1 MSTYS
6 KKNIIL
12 ITGYLGS
19 GKTTLLN
26 ELLQNTEGRRVAV
39 IVNDMGSVN
48 IDASLIKLQN
58 KNNVYDYSMVELKN
72 GCICCT
78 LREEFME
85 QVQRIVQ
92 KEDIDTILVEASGI
106 SNPASI
112 AEAFLLFEEENKAA
126 GFGLSTIAAVVDADR
141 IYAEFLQE
149 LDTFEEELE
158 EDELEEENEP
168 DVINLIV
175 DQIEFSN
182 LILLN
187 KCDLL
192 DRNQLDEVKTVIRKF
207 QPSAEI
213 IETEYGKID
222 SKHIFREREFN
233 YEAVESSSVLGHALS
248 KLQKGSYEE
257 EGEHEEY
264 GISSFVFEE
273 RHPFVYDRF
282 IAFLEEYYPE
292 EIIRAK
298 GYIWFAE
305 DDMHVQLFEQ
315 AGRNSSLSEVS
326 NWTAALPVNE
336 QKLVFEQYPEVLSD
350 WDPTYGDRLNQLV
363 FIGKG
368 YDKEEFIQ
376 KLSDC
381 LWKGDGSYEV

>member
-1 MSTYS
+1 MSAYS

-19 GKTTLLN
+19 GKTTLMN
-26 ELLQNTEGRRVAV
+26 ELLKNTGGRRVAL
-39 IVNDMGSVN
+39 IVNDMGTVN

-58 KNNVYDYSMVELKN
+58 KDNVYDYSMVELKN
-72 GCICCT
+72 GCICCS
-78 LREEFME
+78 LREEFMG
-85 QVQRIVQ
+85 QVQRIAQ
-92 KEDIDTILVEASGI
+92 KEEIDTILVEASGI

-112 AEAFLLFEEENKAA
+112 AEAFLFIEEENPAA
-126 GFGLSTIAAVVDADR
+126 RIGLSTIAAVVDVDR
-141 IYAEFLQE
+141 IYAEFLRE
-149 LDTFEEELE
+149 LDILEGEEE
-158 EDELEEENEP
+158 EP
-168 DVINLIV
+168 DIINLIV

-192 DRNQLDEVKTVIRKF
+192 DRSQLDEVKTVIRKF

-222 SKHIFREREFN
+222 AEYIFKDREFD
-233 YEAVESSSVLGHALS
+233 YETVEQSSVLGHALS
-248 KLQKGSYEE
+248 KLQKGSHEE
-257 EGEHEEY
+257 EGVHEEY

-273 RHPFVYDRF
+273 RNPFDYDRF
-282 IAFLEEYYPE
+282 LAFLEEDYPE

-326 NWTAALPVNE
+326 NWTAALPAKE
-336 QKLVFEQYPEVLSD
+336 QELIFQQYPEVLKD
-350 WDPTYGDRLNQLV
+350 WDPKYGDRLNQLV

-368 YDKEEFIQ
+368 YDKEVFIQ

-381 LWKGDGSYEV
+381 IWKGGDKSDDRA

>member
-1 MSTYS
+1 MSVYS

-19 GKTTLLN
+19 GKTTLMN
-26 ELLQNTEGRRVAV
+26 ELLKNTGGRRVAL
-39 IVNDMGSVN
+39 IVNDMGTVN

-58 KNNVYDYSMVELKN
+58 KDNVYDYSMVELKN
-72 GCICCT
+72 GCICCS
-78 LREEFME
+78 LREEFMG
-85 QVQRIVQ
+85 QVQRIAQ
-92 KEDIDTILVEASGI
+92 KEEIDTILVEASGI

-112 AEAFLLFEEENKAA
+112 AEAFLFIEEENPAVRI
-126 GFGLSTIAAVVDADR
+126 GLSTIAAVVDADR
-141 IYAEFLQE
+141 IYTEFLQE
-149 LDTFEEELE
+149 LDT
-158 EDELEEENEP
+158 LEEEEEEP
-168 DVINLIV
+168 DIINLIV

-192 DRNQLDEVKTVIRKF
+192 NRSQLDEVKTVIRKF

-213 IETEYGKID
+213 IETEYGKINAEY
-222 SKHIFREREFN
+222 IFKDREFD
-233 YEAVESSSVLGHALS
+233 YETVEQSSVLGHALS
-248 KLQKGSYEE
+248 KLQKGSHDE
-257 EGEHEEY
+257 EGVHEEY

-273 RHPFVYDRF
+273 RNPFDYDRF
-282 IAFLEEYYPE
+282 LAFLEEDYPE

-326 NWTAALPVNE
+326 NWTAALPDKE
-336 QKLVFEQYPEVLSD
+336 QELIFQQYPEVLKD

-368 YDKEEFIQ
+368 YDKEVFIQ

-381 LWKGDGSYEV
+381 IWKGGDKSDDRA

>member
-19 GKTTLLN
+19 GKTTLMN

-58 KNNVYDYSMVELKN
+58 KNNIYDYSMVELKN

-85 QVQRIVQ
+85 QVQRIAQ

-112 AEAFLLFEEENKAA
+112 AEAFMLYEEENPTA
-126 GFGLSTIAAVVDADR
+126 GIGLCTIAAVVDADR
-141 IYAEFLQE
+141 IYTEFLQE
-149 LDTFEEELE
+149 LNSFE
-158 EDELEEENEP
+158 DDLEEEDEP

-175 DQIEFSN
+175 DQMEFSN

-207 QPSAEI
+207 QPLSEI
-213 IETEYGKID
+213 IEMEYGKID
-222 SKHIFREREFN
+222 SKHIFRQREFN
-233 YEAVESSSVLGHALS
+233 YEAIENSSVLGHALS

-257 EGEHEEY
+257 EGE
-264 GISSFVFEE
+264 
-273 RHPFVYDRF
+273 R
-282 IAFLEEYYPE
+282 
-292 EIIRAK
+292 
-298 GYIWFAE
+298 YILLCF
-305 DDMHVQLFEQ
+305 
-315 AGRNSSLSEVS
+315 
-326 NWTAALPVNE
+326 
-336 QKLVFEQYPEVLSD
+336 
-350 WDPTYGDRLNQLV
+350 
-363 FIGKG
+363 
-368 YDKEEFIQ
+368 
-376 KLSDC
+376 
-381 LWKGDGSYEV
+381 